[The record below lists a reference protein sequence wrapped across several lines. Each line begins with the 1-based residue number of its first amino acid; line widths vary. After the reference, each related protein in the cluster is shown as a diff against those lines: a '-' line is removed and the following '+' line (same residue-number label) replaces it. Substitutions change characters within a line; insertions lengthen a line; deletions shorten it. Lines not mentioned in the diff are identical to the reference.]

1 MIGYKV
7 LRGIGLAALFLLLC
21 SRAVT
26 AQTPPSSTAEP
37 ASPAAQTQAGS
48 AVAQNMETPLANKVL
63 GQVPFVAHYAFQGEA
78 TFILQ
83 HLFAFPSRY
92 SGPNSLISRQETEL
106 SHTYTLYLGARP
118 TPRLEVYVNP
128 ELALGNGVSAGGG
141 LAGYSNGDLIGQP
154 NLRPEPYLAR
164 FFVRWRVP
172 LRRSG
177 TPKQAQAV
185 PPGTNLIGGELPASR
200 LVITAGKYAIS
211 DQFDVNSYANNARIQ
226 FFNNAFVNN
235 LAYDMAAE
243 TRGYNLGLMA
253 SWVNPAFALRMGTF
267 AMPTTAGG
275 PDLAYN
281 FANEHSDQ
289 MELTLQPHL
298 LSGHAAT
305 PMIVRLLAYRN
316 VATMGRYRDALEAQ
330 SAGMAPDITTVRRS
344 GAVKYGFG
352 LNFEQALGDGGAT
365 GIFGRAGWND
375 GSTESFSYAE
385 ADRFVSFGGQLSGA
399 HWGRPHDVLGVG
411 AAQSDLSGVHKAYLA
426 AGGLGLSLGDGRL
439 NYGPEQILEGYYA
452 YQLSKAVT
460 LSLDYQFINN
470 PGYNRDR
477 GPVNLVAM
485 RMHLTF

>member
-1 MIGYKV
+1 MGYKAV
-7 LRGIGLAALFLLLC
+7 RGIGLAALFLLLR

-26 AQTPPSSTAEP
+26 AQTPPSGSAEP

-48 AVAQNMETPLANKVL
+48 AAVQNMETPLANKVL
-63 GQVPFVAHYAFQGEA
+63 GQVPLTARYAFQGEA

-83 HLFAFPSRY
+83 HLFAFSSPY
-92 SGPNSLISRQETEL
+92 AGPNSLLARQETEL
-106 SHTYTLYLGARP
+106 THTYTLYLGARP
-118 TPRLEVYVNP
+118 TPRFEVYINP
-128 ELALGNGVSAGGG
+128 ELALGNGVSAGEG
-141 LAGYSNGDLIGQP
+141 LAGYSNGDLIGQ
-154 NLRPEPYLAR
+154 NSLSPEPYIAR
-164 FFVRWRVP
+164 LFVRWRVP
-172 LRRSG
+172 LRRKR
-177 TPKQAQAV
+177 TPKQAQNV
-185 PPGTNLIGGELPASR
+185 QSGTNLIGGDLPASR

-226 FFNNAFVNN
+226 FYNDAFVNN

-243 TRGYNLGLMA
+243 TRGYNIGLMV
-253 SWVNPAFALRMGTF
+253 SWVNPGFALRLGTF

-289 MELTLQPHL
+289 MELTLHPRL
-298 LSGHAAT
+298 LGGHAAM

-316 VATMGRYRDALEAQ
+316 VATMGRYQDALQTQ

-399 HWGRPHDVLGVG
+399 HWGRPNDVLGVG
-411 AAQSDLSGVHKAYLA
+411 AAQSDVSGVHKAYLA
-426 AGGLGLSLGDGRL
+426 AGGLGLSLGDGKL

-452 YQLSKAVT
+452 YQLSKAAT

-477 GPVNLVAM
+477 GPVNLLGL